1 MHILL
6 AVPQVH
12 VPPGKAHPCYGLK
25 KARAAEAE
33 VTFESYY
40 VDLVGWPH
48 VLLRGSAHQEC
59 GGRVALKE
67 TGWGQERG
75 KERIVKGMRAVK
87 VEVKITKESSPLI
100 QCENKK
106 YSDECPKQ

>member
-1 MHILL
+1 MIVHILNILL

-48 VLLRGSAHQEC
+48 VLLRG

-67 TGWGQERG
+67 IG
-75 KERIVKGMRAVK
+75 
-87 VEVKITKESSPLI
+87 
-100 QCENKK
+100 
-106 YSDECPKQ
+106 

>member
-1 MHILL
+1 MCRCERIVGTATAHTAKCLL
-6 AVPQVH
+6 CPKCMC
-12 VPPGKAHPCYGLK
+12 PGKARPCYGLK

-48 VLLRGSAHQEC
+48 VLLRGAAHQEC

-67 TGWGQERG
+67 TGWGE
-75 KERIVKGMRAVK
+75 
-87 VEVKITKESSPLI
+87 EVANPAWLRNE
-100 QCENKK
+100 
-106 YSDECPKQ
+106 

>member
-1 MHILL
+1 M
-6 AVPQVH
+6 PQVH
-12 VPPGKAHPCYGLK
+12 VPPGKARPCYGLPK
-25 KARAAEAE
+25 KAAEVE

-48 VLLRGSAHQEC
+48 VLLRGADHQEC

-106 YSDECPKQ
+106 YSYEWLNMNPTQK